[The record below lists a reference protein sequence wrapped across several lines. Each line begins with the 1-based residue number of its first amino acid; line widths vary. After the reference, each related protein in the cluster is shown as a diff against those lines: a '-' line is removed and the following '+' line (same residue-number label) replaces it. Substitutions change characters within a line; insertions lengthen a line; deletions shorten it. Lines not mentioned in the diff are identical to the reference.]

1 MIDKC
6 WIRAE
11 WKDGDPNRC
20 NTNMLSQDWRENM
33 AALSLLAR
41 ALVEN
46 AVTEYGED
54 RERVVSRM
62 YSEIN
67 LAMAEKTENILL
79 ESVTMTLPVEEE
91 P

>member
-6 WIRAE
+6 WIKAE
-11 WKDGDPNRC
+11 WKGGDTNRC
-20 NTNMLSQDWRENM
+20 NTSTAQQDWRENM
-33 AALSLLAR
+33 VILGMLAR
-41 ALVEN
+41 ALVET
-46 AVTEYGED
+46 AVTEYGAD
-54 RERVVSRM
+54 RERVVDRM

-79 ESVTMTLPVEEE
+79 ESVAMTLPVEEK